1 MDLSAIH
8 TQLNGI
14 EGQIKLFHDT
24 AAAEI
29 KNLGKLSTDTQ
40 AALDALGTKQK
51 VLADEILLLK
61 QKASDPGA
69 ETKQSSIGEQ
79 FVKSSSYASFIAG
92 SHPKPVEF
100 QLSG

>member
-40 AALDALGTKQK
+40 AALDALG
-51 VLADEILLLK
+51 DELLGA
-61 QKASDPGA
+61 ASGLHLDDR
-69 ETKQSSIGEQ
+69 
-79 FVKSSSYASFIAG
+79 ASRLLELRRRA
-92 SHPKPVEF
+92 
-100 QLSG
+100 